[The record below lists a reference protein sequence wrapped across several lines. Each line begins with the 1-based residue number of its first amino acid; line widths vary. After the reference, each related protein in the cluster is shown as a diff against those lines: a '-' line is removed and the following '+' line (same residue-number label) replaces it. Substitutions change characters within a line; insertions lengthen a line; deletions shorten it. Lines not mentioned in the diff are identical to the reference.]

1 MSSESSSSVIVM
13 ISIIVGAVGA
23 MYLIVRL
30 LIGAGNIHPMICWKI
45 SPLYDP
51 GQCLVEKA
59 KFDNPG

>member
-1 MSSESSSSVIVM
+1 M